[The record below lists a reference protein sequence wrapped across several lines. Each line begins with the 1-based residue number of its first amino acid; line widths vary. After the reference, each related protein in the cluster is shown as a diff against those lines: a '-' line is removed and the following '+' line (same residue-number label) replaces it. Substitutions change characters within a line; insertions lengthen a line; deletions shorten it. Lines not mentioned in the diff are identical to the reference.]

1 MRQAPL
7 MASIAGPDR
16 GKSFNFKGPGRR
28 SFPIMAGTGTGRQGI
43 VAARFG
49 GLRHTRAAGDW
60 S

>member
-1 MRQAPL
+1 